1 MKKFKSGK
9 LILVLMV
16 LLPGFYDSY
25 AQRGRTTVLS
35 PEVLPDNSVIFRL
48 KAPGAKTVE
57 VYGSWPSEFKSKI
70 PMTEKD
76 SSLFEVKIGPLP
88 GNMYEYEFLLNG
100 VNILDP
106 QNKVVTRDGPYI
118 MNRLMVPGGQADVY
132 EVNPV
137 PHGRLTA
144 VWYPS
149 PTIGAERRMMVY
161 TPPGYEKNTQK
172 YPVMY
177 LLHGAGGDED
187 VWVSRGRANYILDN
201 LIASGKAVPMIVV
214 ITNGVPDNA
223 GAPLDR
229 HNVVRKTVDTGGFES
244 MLKGKFE
251 ESLIKDII
259 PYVEQNYRVIAD
271 PAHRAITGFSM
282 GGFHTQ
288 MITNANPGK
297 FDYIGVMSMGL
308 FNGPNLPDYNKES
321 HIRQLNALK
330 ASKPK
335 VYWVAIGTEDFL
347 YGTAVKLRALYDE
360 IGFPYTYRET
370 GGRHDWNDWR
380 LYLSEFTPMLFR

>member
-1 MKKFKSGK
+1 
-9 LILVLMV
+9 
-16 LLPGFYDSY
+16 
-25 AQRGRTTVLS
+25 
-35 PEVLPDNSVIFRL
+35 
-48 KAPGAKTVE
+48 

-76 SSLFEVKIGPLP
+76 SSVFEVKIGPLP

-118 MNRLMVPGGQADVY
+118 MNRLMVPGAQADVY

-259 PYVEQNYRVIAD
+259 PYIEQNYRVIAD

-297 FDYIGVMSMGL
+297 FDYIGIMSMGL

-321 HIRQLNALK
+321 HIKQLNALK

-360 IGFPYTYRET
+360 IAFPYTYRET